1 MKTAI
6 ITGASRGIGREIALC
21 LAKNDFNVVIN
32 YNKSEKE
39 AVDLQREITALGKR
53 AEIFCAD
60 VKNRDQVD
68 CMIAF
73 TLEKFGDIDL
83 LVNNAGIQSVK
94 LISDFSLDEWKDML
108 DTHLTGAFNTVQAV
122 LPTFIHK
129 KSGKIINISSM
140 WGQTGASCE
149 VPYSTAKAGLIGF
162 TKALAKELAPSQIT
176 VNCVAP
182 GVIETDMLK
191 RFSESD
197 RRLIEEDIPLGR
209 IGSPSDIARAVLYL
223 ANISGDYIT
232 GQVLSINGGMVI

>member
-21 LAKNDFNVVIN
+21 LAKNDYNVVIN
-32 YNKSEKE
+32 YNKSEQE
-39 AVDLQREITALGKR
+39 AVDLQREILSLGKK

-68 CMIAF
+68 GMIAF

-94 LISDFSLDEWKDML
+94 LISDFSLDEWKEML

-140 WGQTGASCE
+140 WGETGASCE

-191 RFSESD
+191 RFSDAD
-197 RRLIEEDIPLGR
+197 RKLIEEDIPLGR
-209 IGSPSDIARAVLYL
+209 IGNPSDIAKAVLYL
-223 ANISGDYIT
+223 AEDSGDYIT
-232 GQVLSINGGMVI
+232 GQVLSVNGGMVI

>member
-6 ITGASRGIGREIALC
+6 ITGASKGIGREIALC

-39 AVDLQREITALGKR
+39 AVDLQRDITALGKK

-68 CMIAF
+68 GMIAF

-191 RFSESD
+191 SFSESD

-209 IGSPSDIARAVLYL
+209 IGSPSDIAKAVLYL

>member
-21 LAKNDFNVVIN
+21 LAKNDYNVVIN
-32 YNKSEKE
+32 YNKSEQN
-39 AVDLQREITALGKR
+39 AVDLQREITSLGKK

-68 CMIAF
+68 GMIAF

-94 LISDFSLDEWKDML
+94 LISDFSSDEWQEML

-176 VNCVAP
+176 VNCIAP

-191 RFSESD
+191 RFSDAD
-197 RRLIEEDIPLGR
+197 RKLIEEDIPLGR
-209 IGSPSDIARAVLYL
+209 IGNPSDIANAVLYL
-223 ANISGDYIT
+223 ANSSGDYIT
-232 GQVLSINGGMVI
+232 GQVLSVNGGMVI

>member
-6 ITGASRGIGREIALC
+6 ITGASRGIGRGIARC
-21 LAKNDFNVVIN
+21 LSQNGWQVVIN
-32 YNKSEKE
+32 YSTSKNE
-39 AVDLQREITALGKR
+39 AEMLFQEISAAGGS

-60 VKNRDQVD
+60 VRDAASVRRMTD
-68 CMIAF
+68 FA
-73 TLEKFGDIDL
+73 LERFGDIDL
-83 LVNNAGIQSVK
+83 IVNNAGIQSVK
-94 LISDFSLDEWKDML
+94 LISDFSADEWHNML

-162 TKALAKELAPSQIT
+162 TKALAKELAPSGIT

-182 GVIETDMLK
+182 GVIDTDMLK
-191 RFSESD
+191 RFSED
-197 RRLIEEDIPLGR
+197 DKALITEDIPLGR
-209 IGSPSDIARAVLYL
+209 IGACKDIAQAVLYL
-223 ANISGDYIT
+223 AEASGDYIT
-232 GQVLSINGGMVI
+232 GQVLAVNGGMVI

>member
-6 ITGASRGIGREIALC
+6 ITGASRGIGREIALS

-39 AVDLQREITALGKR
+39 AVDLQREITTLGKR
-53 AEIFCAD
+53 AEFFCAD
-60 VKNRDQVD
+60 VKNRDRVD
-68 CMIAF
+68 DMIAF

-83 LVNNAGIQSVK
+83 IVNNAGIQSVK
-94 LISDFSLDEWKDML
+94 LISDFSLDEWRDML

-176 VNCVAP
+176 VNCIAP

-223 ANISGDYIT
+223 AENSGDYIT
-232 GQVLSINGGMVI
+232 GQVISVNGGMVI

>member
-39 AVDLQREITALGKR
+39 AVDLQREITALGKK

-68 CMIAF
+68 GMIAF

-191 RFSESD
+191 SFSESD
-197 RRLIEEDIPLGR
+197 RKLIEEDIPLGR
-209 IGSPSDIARAVLYL
+209 IGSPSDIANAVLYL